1 MAEYETFR
9 RQLALYMSAK
19 PGDFYDDRAKI
30 AFALSYMEGK
40 ARPFA
45 NLVIAEIEKHMLD
58 PIRHDYPYE
67 ESYVNFLG
75 EIETA
80 FGDPMPE
87 RTAQYKLGQ
96 LTQGT
101 KTADEYVLEF
111 KALAANTGYN
121 DTALIEKFERGLHAA
136 LRQRIYGLPQMP
148 TEAEGWYNWS
158 MRLDRQ
164 WRMFERSTGKS
175 GQGPQRNERN
185 KGPRADNRY
194 EKKAE
199 QAPKTKD
206 SNAMDV
212 DRTRARPPIKCYKC
226 GKPGHIARDCK
237 DRLDVR
243 AMNYDEMETYFKEK
257 LQKEGF

>member
-1 MAEYETFR
+1 
-9 RQLALYMSAK
+9 MSAK

-58 PIRHDYPYE
+58 PIRYDYPYE
-67 ESYVNFLG
+67 ESYANFLG
-75 EIETA
+75 EIKSA

-96 LTQGT
+96 LTQGAR
-101 KTADEYVLEF
+101 TADEYVLEF
-111 KALAANTGYN
+111 KALAQNTGYN
-121 DTALIEKFERGLHAA
+121 DTALIEKFERGLQPA
-136 LRQRIYGLPQMP
+136 LRQKIYGLPQMP
-148 TEAEGWYNWS
+148 VDAEGWYNWS

-164 WRMFERSTGKS
+164 WRMFERNAGKS
-175 GQGPQRNERN
+175 GQGSQRNEKN
-185 KGPRADNRY
+185 KGPRANNRY
-194 EKKAE
+194 ERNAE
-199 QAPKTKD
+199 QAPKPKD
-206 SNAMDV
+206 PNAMDV

-226 GKPGHIARDCK
+226 GRPGHIARDCK
-237 DRLDVR
+237 DGLDVR
-243 AMNYDEMETYFKEK
+243 AMDYDAMEKYFKEK